1 MYENGLDFSIGGAVD
16 RKRQRR
22 VVFYGRVSTE
32 HEAQLAALENQM
44 KWYDDQANYEENKHN
59 EEIKAKLDQDIAKIE
74 EKLKRLTRMRLDDEI
89 SKADYLEYKSEIEKD
104 KERVIKQRTV
114 VESGV
119 KSVDGYESADE
130 KIQNFL
136 LQKMNFTE
144 HIIDRDVIS
153 QFISTVIPRTETCYE
168 WYMDFD
174 LIEKSNDK
182 KKMVWEFTID
192 YNEARAYRSEND
204 GMLRPTQ
211 WSDIIVKVY
220 V

>member
-1 MYENGLDFSIGGAVD
+1 MIKSIESAVKENVFPLFQESKWKEGYTALRRISFQIDSETTTEE
-16 RKRQRR
+16 KRL
-22 VVFYGRVSTE
+22 VYYN
-32 HEAQLAALENQM
+32 LA
-44 KWYDDQANYEENKHN
+44 WV
-59 EEIKAKLDQDIAKIE
+59 LDQINQKDMAK
-74 EKLKRLTRMRLDDEI
+74 
-89 SKADYLEYKSEIEKD
+89 EYVKIIKHEIEKD

-192 YNEARAYRSEND
+192 YSI
-204 GMLRPTQ
+204 
-211 WSDIIVKVY
+211 S
-220 V
+220 

>member
-1 MYENGLDFSIGGAVD
+1 
-16 RKRQRR
+16 
-22 VVFYGRVSTE
+22 
-32 HEAQLAALENQM
+32 
-44 KWYDDQANYEENKHN
+44 
-59 EEIKAKLDQDIAKIE
+59 
-74 EKLKRLTRMRLDDEI
+74 MRLDDEI

-153 QFISTVIPRTETCYE
+153 QFIRTVIPRTETCYE

-211 WSDIIVKVY
+211 WLDIIVKVY